1 MTPTIRPELPADR
14 AAVSRVHERAF
25 GRAAEARL
33 VDELRAGGFVRA
45 ALVAEVGGD
54 VVGHVVFG
62 ALEIVTAWGEVPG
75 LFLAPL
81 AVVPEHQRQG
91 IGAALVRAGLDVC
104 RAAGH
109 GFVVVLGHADYYPR
123 FGFAPALAAQLDSP
137 FRGRDSWMAAELSP
151 GALAG
156 VTGRVRY
163 PPPFGIE

>member
-1 MTPTIRPELPADR
+1 MPTIRAERPADR
-14 AAVSRVHERAF
+14 TAVFRVHERAF
-25 GRAAEARL
+25 GRADEARL

-45 ALVAEVGGD
+45 ALVADLGGD
-54 VVGHVVFG
+54 VVGHVLFG
-62 ALEIVTAWGEVPG
+62 ALEIVTASGDVPG

-81 AVVPEHQRQG
+81 AVVPGHQRQG
-91 IGAALVRAGLDVC
+91 IGAALVRAGLDEC
-104 RAAGH
+104 RAAGR

-137 FRGRDSWMAAELSP
+137 FRGRAEWMASELTP

-156 VTGRVRY
+156 VAGRVRY